1 MPPRRL
7 EKPMESDHEPDVV
20 YMFDGDEDLPWCGI
34 CFKPIGLNDDGK
46 KPTPAGMADGEY
58 WEHLT

>member
-1 MPPRRL
+1 
-7 EKPMESDHEPDVV
+7 MESDHEPDVV
-20 YMFDGDEDLPWCGI
+20 YIFDGDEDLPWCGI